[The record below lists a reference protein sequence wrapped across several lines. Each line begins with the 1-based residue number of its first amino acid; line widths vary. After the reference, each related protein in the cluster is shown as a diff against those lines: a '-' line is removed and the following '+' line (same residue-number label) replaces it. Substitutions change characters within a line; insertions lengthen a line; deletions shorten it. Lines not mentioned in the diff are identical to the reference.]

1 MQALDTNLLVRLFV
15 GDDAAQ
21 AAKVCKLLDSHA
33 SEDAAFWVSDTVLVA
48 LAWTLERSY
57 ARPRADVVRC
67 IDALLNNTT
76 LGLESPAA
84 VAEALALYTIGPAD
98 FADCLLASKAARAG
112 CDSLRSFDKKMR
124 GLPGVVL
131 L

>member
-21 AAKVCKLLDSHA
+21 AVKVRKLLDSHA
-33 SEDAAFWVSDTVLVA
+33 AEDAAFWIADTVLVE

-57 ARPRADVVRC
+57 ARPRVDVLRC
-67 IDALLNNTT
+67 IDALSSNAT
-76 LGLESPAA
+76 LVLESPAA
-84 VAEALALYTIGPAD
+84 VAEALLLYAAAPAD
-98 FADCLLASKAARAG
+98 FADCLLASKAQRAG

>member
-84 VAEALALYTIGPAD
+84 VAEALALHTTGPAD